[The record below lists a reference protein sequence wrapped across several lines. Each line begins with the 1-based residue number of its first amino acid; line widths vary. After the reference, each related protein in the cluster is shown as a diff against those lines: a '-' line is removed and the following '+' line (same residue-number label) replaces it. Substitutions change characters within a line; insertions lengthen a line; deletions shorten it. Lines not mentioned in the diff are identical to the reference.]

1 MCNGS
6 RNAPHKFNFENPAIP
21 MTPPRI
27 PLRLTCK
34 QASALLIAREDR
46 SLPLPDRVALKL
58 HLMACEACPK
68 FAAQIAVLRTAMRKW
83 RHPTPGPA
91 DERRED

>member
-6 RNAPHKFNFENPAIP
+6 LSAPHDFYFEDPASP

-46 SLPLPDRVALKL
+46 HLPLSDRVALKL
-58 HLMACEACPK
+58 HLLACEACPK
-68 FAAQIAVLRTAMRKW
+68 FAAQITVLRAAMRQW
-83 RHPTPGPA
+83 RHPTGQA
-91 DERRED
+91 DKTRED

>member
-6 RNAPHKFNFENPAIP
+6 RSAPREFFQIAASP

-46 SLPLPDRVALKL
+46 DLALADRVALKL
-58 HLMACEACPK
+58 HLLACEACPK
-68 FAAQIAVLRTAMRKW
+68 FASQIAVLRAAMRQW
-83 RHPTPGPA
+83 RHPGDAAA
-91 DERRED
+91 DQKRED